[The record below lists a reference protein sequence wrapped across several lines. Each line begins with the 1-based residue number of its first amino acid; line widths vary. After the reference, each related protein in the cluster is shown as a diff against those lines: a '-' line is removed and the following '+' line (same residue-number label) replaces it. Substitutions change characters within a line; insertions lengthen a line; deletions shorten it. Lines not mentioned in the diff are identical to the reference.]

1 MGFSPARHIFADG
14 VLGSG
19 KLPRGS
25 WSEVGGQVT
34 RGGRDF
40 GVFVHLLRR
49 KSAEIACLGRAARP
63 EASARPKHPSS
74 DFGITSSF
82 QAALVALF

>member
-1 MGFSPARHIFADG
+1 MRLWGFCTS
-14 VLGSG
+14 
-19 KLPRGS
+19 
-25 WSEVGGQVT
+25 SE
-34 RGGRDF
+34 
-40 GVFVHLLRR
+40 
-49 KSAEIACLGRAARP
+49 KKAEIACLGRAARP